1 LTTIVQLLGAWRT
14 ALAPDA
20 FQELL
25 PAQRHPRFGGEGV
38 EQVELGPAQLDRR
51 IADRDLAGA
60 GVDAQR
66 PELADRCRFA
76 GHPRP
81 SLHRPDAGHELPGGV
96 GLGDVVVGAD
106 REPDDAVGLA
116 VETGQHDHVGVA
128 EGAQAATGLDPVDAG
143 QVDVQHHQVGGI
155 CPRQLQG
162 ALRVGTD
169 GDLEGLALE
178 QPRGRGGELRVVLDD
193 QHLQRFR
200 PVS

>member
-1 LTTIVQLLGAWRT
+1 VTSRAPLHGADAGDKFAWRV
-14 ALAPDA
+14 
-20 FQELL
+20 
-25 PAQRHPRFGGEGV
+25 R
-38 EQVELGPAQLDRR
+38 
-51 IADRDLAGA
+51 
-60 GVDAQR
+60 
-66 PELADRCRFA
+66 
-76 GHPRP
+76 
-81 SLHRPDAGHELPGGV
+81 
-96 GLGDVVVGAD
+96 LGDVVIGAYG
-106 REPDDAVGLA
+106 EPDDAVGLA